1 MSIYSHNV
9 PVNNAI
15 RKYENHPSVKSETIA
30 ITSTVHFSGVD
41 KADEENSTGDLNS
54 SQVGTSEN
62 IPRKCLKVTSD
73 ECSPFVVTIWNQNH
87 ILNKKFMRK
96 L

>member
-1 MSIYSHNV
+1 M
-9 PVNNAI
+9 
-15 RKYENHPSVKSETIA
+15 KSETIA
-30 ITSTVHFSGVD
+30 ITSTVHFSGVN
-41 KADEENSTGDLNS
+41 KADEENSTGDLHS